1 MVKKKILIIGVYPIK
16 RPQHGGQKRLAAIVE
31 LYKQIFS
38 EVKFVA
44 IFPPDYYQV
53 YDRSDIAVK
62 GATRKKT
69 TDSPYTGDIICGLAI
84 HDDPKVRGRMEKLLT
99 SFKPDVIQCEQVF
112 PYFGLKPLLEELGMH
127 PKIVQSSQ
135 NIEYTQKLE
144 ILSNAG
150 YADEA
155 KEASELIKKW
165 ETDMS
170 THADLSVAVSPE
182 DAAELAELGAK
193 HPVVAPNG
201 IAKHHASQAARD
213 RWAQFRQQERVTK
226 IATFV
231 GSAHPPNWFGFLAT
245 VGDRMGFMPP
255 DARIMLAGSISDYF
269 HDTFVEKKL
278 RPEYITFWNRV
289 HAAGRMTDD
298 ALYGLIDSSDVI
310 LLPITEGGGSNLK
323 TAEAILS
330 GKKIVATSYAFRSF
344 EDYMDLPNVYIA
356 DTPEDYRQTLLKAFD
371 APFKKRTKEQEAL
384 AEKVQWQYCLQPM
397 VEGVKAL

>member
-31 LYKQIFS
+31 LYKKVFS

-84 HDDPKVRGRMEKLLT
+84 HDDPKVRKRMEKLLL
-99 SFKPDVIQCEQVF
+99 SFRPDIIQCEQVF
-112 PYFGLKPLLEELGMH
+112 PYFGLKPLLEELDLH

-135 NIEYTQKLE
+135 NIEYIQKLE

-150 YADEA
+150 YAEA
-155 KEASELIKKW
+155 KEASNLIKKW

-170 THADLSVAVSPE
+170 TTADLSVAVSPE
-182 DAAELAELGAK
+182 DAEKLAELGAK

-201 IAKHHASQAARD
+201 IAKHHVTQAD
-213 RWAQFRQQERVTK
+213 REPWVRFRKEQRVTK

-245 VGDRMGFMPP
+245 IGDRVGFMPP
-255 DARIMLAGSISDYF
+255 DARIILAGSISDYF
-269 HDTFVEKKL
+269 HDTFIEKKL
-278 RPEYITFWNRV
+278 RPEFVTFWNRV
-289 HAAGRMTDD
+289 HAAGRVSDD
-298 ALYGLIDSSDVI
+298 ALYGLIDSSDII

-330 GKKIVATSYAFRSF
+330 GRKVVGTSYAFRSF
-344 EDYMDLPNVYIA
+344 EQYMDLPNVYVA
-356 DTPEDYRQTLLKAFD
+356 DTPKAFRETLLKAFD
-371 APFKKRTKEQEAL
+371 APFHKRTKEQEAL
-384 AEKVQWQYCLQPM
+384 AERVQWDYCLEPM